1 MRRALLIMAK
11 QPLAGNTKTRL
22 CPPLTPEEAAQLYDA
37 FLRDV
42 VKIAHTVS
50 QLVRGVEPHIAYAP
64 GGDPDFFA
72 ALAPGFDLIAQRGET
87 LGIRLDHVL
96 TSCLTQGYDQVVAMN
111 SDSPT
116 LSPAYIAQAFTQLES
131 PQTDAVFGPCEDGG
145 YYLIGITKSH
155 PRLVRDVQMSTP
167 HVLRDTLALADE
179 AGLAV
184 ALTPPWYDVDTVDE
198 LTKLQHELT
207 QHAPQSAAHT
217 RGFFAKH
224 GVAAGVGSG

>member
-42 VKIAHTVS
+42 VEIARTVAR
-50 QLVRGVEPHIAYAP
+50 LVHSVQPHIAYAP
-64 GGDPDFFA
+64 GGDSNFFA
-72 ALAPGFDLIAQRGET
+72 ALAPDFDLIAQRGET
-87 LGIRLDHVL
+87 LGSRLDHVL
-96 TSCLTQGYDQVVAMN
+96 TGCLTQGYDQVIAIN

-116 LSPAYIAQAFTQLES
+116 LPPAYIAQAFTQLES

-145 YYLIGITKSH
+145 YYLIGVSAPH

-167 HVLRDTLALADE
+167 HVLRDTLAFADE
-179 AGLAV
+179 AGLTV
-184 ALTPPWYDVDTVDE
+184 TLTPPWYDVDTVDE
-198 LTKLQHELT
+198 LVKLQRELV
-207 QHAPQSAAHT
+207 QHSPQSAVNT
-217 RGFFAKH
+217 RDFFAEH
-224 GVAAGVGSG
+224 GIAAGVESG